1 MQRLGVDGKALPHL
15 VVKQPLLLTTSEE
28 KVIESFKQAENLGF
42 KQGSKPFAA
51 AMRAFLG
58 VGKEKM
64 ERKLCCLNSFDFS
77 KEHISKLCSREPRI
91 LGLSEE
97 KNETQCRFFG
107 QFYGTSLS

>member
-58 VGKEKM
+58 VGKEKNGTKTVLFEQFRFL
-64 ERKLCCLNSFDFS
+64 ERTHF
-77 KEHISKLCSREPRI
+77 EIM
-91 LGLSEE
+91 
-97 KNETQCRFFG
+97 
-107 QFYGTSLS
+107 

>member
-51 AMRAFLG
+51 ANACVFG
-58 VGKEKM
+58 SW
-64 ERKLCCLNSFDFS
+64 ERKNGTKTVLFEQF
-77 KEHISKLCSREPRI
+77 
-91 LGLSEE
+91 
-97 KNETQCRFFG
+97 RFLERTHFEIM
-107 QFYGTSLS
+107 